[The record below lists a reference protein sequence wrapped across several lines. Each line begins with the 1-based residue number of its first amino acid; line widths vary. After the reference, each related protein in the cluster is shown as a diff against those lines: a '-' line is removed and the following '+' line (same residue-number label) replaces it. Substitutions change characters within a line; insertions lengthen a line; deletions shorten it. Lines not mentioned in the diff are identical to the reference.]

1 MPFRHIGNTP
11 FVNSGILVKFMIEI
25 DQYATQLY
33 TVNQILNRDRDRD
46 RDRFFLSKTLL
57 IPLNVLTA

>member
-11 FVNSGILVKFMIEI
+11 FVNSGNLVKFMIEI

-33 TVNQILNRDRDRD
+33 TVKQILK
-46 RDRFFLSKTLL
+46 DRFFLSKTLL

>member
-11 FVNSGILVKFMIEI
+11 FVNSGSLVKFMIEI
-25 DQYATQLY
+25 DQYATQPY
-33 TVNQILNRDRDRD
+33 TVNQILNRDRD

>member
-11 FVNSGILVKFMIEI
+11 FVNSGSLVKVMIEI

-33 TVNQILNRDRDRD
+33 TVKQILK
-46 RDRFFLSKTLL
+46 DRFFLSKTLL